1 MSFIFYFIYL
11 FFLLARTEVCPFY
24 LCFQKTLSFVS
35 IFYSLFDLFL
45 LFFIFSV
52 WIISAL
58 IFMISFSLL
67 NFGLVCSFS
76 NYLRYKFRLFIKDL
90 SFFSVDVYHYKFLSY
105 YCFHSILGMLCFH
118 LFVSMYFLSYLL
130 SSTLTQY
137 LFKSL
142 LFSFHIFVNFLVF
155 LVLLI
160 SFFF

>member
-1 MSFIFYFIYL
+1 
-11 FFLLARTEVCPFY
+11 
-24 LCFQKTLSFVS
+24 
-35 IFYSLFDLFL
+35 
-45 LFFIFSV
+45 
-52 WIISAL
+52 
-58 IFMISFSLL
+58 MISFSLL

-160 SFFF
+160 SFFKKIFYFFIVREGEGEREGETSMCGCLSCTSYWRPGPQPWHVP